1 MKLEFMKLKFET
13 GLRMSLRGPIGT
25 KQSLVAFI
33 LLALLLSACSSL
45 GERDNPTDP
54 EADNYN
60 AAIMS
65 RSSSSKTDNS
75 SASDGQKKSWNYLNP
90 DIVYGEITDERD
102 GQRYKTVAAGS
113 AIWIAE
119 NMNVYGMGVCY
130 DDDLSLC
137 DTYGHLYNWYEAKMV
152 CPEGFHLP
160 SKVEWNELEGG
171 SALMALKGWALEG
184 GVLGGSDEFGIAL
197 LPGGVGD
204 FSPDSEIVYDGV
216 STDAMLWTS
225 TEYKGD
231 SAYGIHLYSF
241 EKDVALNTKHSYM
254 AVRCVGDKGT
264 ELIIPSSDSSGEDN
278 TDPESSSSDKSKNS
292 SNSSGKNSS
301 SSAGKGKNNDGIVC
315 GDLWCGARHEYTV
328 NTGYK
333 DGGYWVVYKDD
344 GNGGDSYFEWLA
356 EDVVYPDMSANID
369 DCDGVC
375 GTAHMGFSYDYPY
388 VNVGFAIDEGNSPVD
403 ISSWD
408 GICVVYDAEQD
419 FYASFQPDEPFQIEM
434 EYDDYVYLMKKGT
447 NVTVDIPWT
456 EFDQAGW
463 GVARDRD
470 EVLSRVAAI
479 VFVFKGYGY
488 GNAVSFNIRSVGRLG
503 TCN

>member
-60 AAIMS
+60 AAILNG
-65 RSSSSKTDNS
+65 SSAGSLVTS
-75 SASDGQKKSWNYLNP
+75 SASEESKSTRKYLNP
-90 DIVYGEITDERD
+90 EITYGEIQDERD
-102 GQRYKTVAAGS
+102 GQVYATVSIGS
-113 AIWIAE
+113 SVWLAE
-119 NMNVYGMGVCY
+119 NMNLSGFGVCY
-130 DDDLSLC
+130 DDDHSLC
-137 DTYGHLYNWYEAKMV
+137 RKYGHLYNWYEATEI

-160 SKVEWNELEGG
+160 TKAEWNEIQGNV
-171 SALMALKGWALEG
+171 ALLSLKGWALDDGAVG
-184 GVLGGSDEFGIAL
+184 GTDEYGFAL
-197 LPGGVGD
+197 LPGGFGTGNSED
-204 FSPDSEIVYDGV
+204 GFSYEGA
-216 STDAMLWTS
+216 STDAMLWTA
-225 TEYKGD
+225 TEFKSD
-231 SAYGIHLYSF
+231 SAYGIFVNSTQRETLRH
-241 EKDVALNTKHSYM
+241 ARNSYM

-301 SSAGKGKNNDGIVC
+301 SSAGKGKNGIVC

-356 EDVVYPDMSANID
+356 EDVLYPDMSAIID

-375 GTAHMGFSYDYPY
+375 GTAHMGFSYEFPY
-388 VNVGFAIDEGNSPVD
+388 VDVGFAIDEGNSPVD

-488 GNAVSFNIRSVGRLG
+488 GESVSFNIRSVGRLG
-503 TCN
+503 TCK